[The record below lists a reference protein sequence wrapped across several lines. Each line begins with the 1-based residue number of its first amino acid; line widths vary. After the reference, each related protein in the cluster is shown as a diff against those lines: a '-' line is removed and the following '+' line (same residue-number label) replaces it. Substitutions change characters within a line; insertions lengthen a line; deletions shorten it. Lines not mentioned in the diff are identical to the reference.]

1 MLNVITLHPSKIT
14 KATDQVSVRPTAFP
28 RRHPLS
34 QLTQQKSGRL
44 NCEDDQDIDIPTLD
58 IYAAR

>member
-1 MLNVITLHPSKIT
+1 MLNVITLHPSKIV
-14 KATDQVSVRPTAFP
+14 KETDQGNGRHSAFP

-34 QLTQQKSGRL
+34 LLNQEKSGRL
-44 NCEDDQDIDIPTLD
+44 NCENDQDIEIPALD